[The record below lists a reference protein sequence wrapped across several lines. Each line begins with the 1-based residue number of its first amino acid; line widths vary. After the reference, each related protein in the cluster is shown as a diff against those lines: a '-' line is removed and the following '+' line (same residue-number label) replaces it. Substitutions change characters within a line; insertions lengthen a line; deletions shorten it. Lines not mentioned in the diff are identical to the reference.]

1 MKTPIIFLA
10 IILLIAQQSESFAQ
24 VPRTITYQGIIQKDG
39 SSFTGDGV
47 FSFTLYKHATAVWN
61 SQSMT
66 IHVTGGL
73 FSTVLGPFPD
83 SIQLN
88 GIDSLGIT
96 FGGTELSPR
105 VAFTSVAYS
114 LYAQR
119 AVFADSSRTSGPKGD
134 PGQQGLQGLAGLKGD
149 IGTLGLKGD
158 KGDVGSQGVLGTKGD
173 KGDKGDGGLQGVLGT
188 KGDKGDKGEG
198 GLQGVLGTKGDKGD
212 KGEGGSQGTLGTK
225 GDKGDKGD
233 GGLQGVLGR
242 KGDKGEKGDGGLQGV
257 LGLKGDKGDG
267 GSQGVK
273 GDVGSQGTLGTKGD
287 KGDGGSQG
295 VKGDKGDVGSQGI
308 LGSKCDKGDGGSQG
322 VKGDKGVNSLSST
335 TGDAGTIFFSL
346 NQVSLV
352 RTGDAGTLRLQ
363 NANPSSITYSAFWH
377 TTNAVGTGNGTVNN
391 GSTVDFTVAGA
402 SQFSIMVKVGNQ
414 WGKVDLFRAA
424 LTDIDWYGSS
434 TTN

>member
-73 FSTVLGPFPD
+73 FTTVLGPFAD

-173 KGDKGDGGLQGVLGT
+173 KGDKGEGGSQGVLGSKGDKGDKGDGGLQGVLGT
-188 KGDKGDKGEG
+188 KGDKGDKGDG
-198 GLQGVLGTKGDKGD
+198 GSQGVLGSKGDKGD
-212 KGEGGSQGTLGTK
+212 
-225 GDKGDKGD
+225 
-233 GGLQGVLGR
+233 
-242 KGDKGEKGDGGLQGV
+242 KGDGGLQGV

-308 LGSKCDKGDGGSQG
+308 LGSKGDKGDGGSQG

>member
-212 KGEGGSQGTLGTK
+212 KGDGGSQGVLGSK
-225 GDKGDKGD
+225 GDKGD
-233 GGLQGVLGR
+233 
-242 KGDKGEKGDGGLQGV
+242 KGDGGLQGV

-308 LGSKCDKGDGGSQG
+308 LGSKGDKGDGGSQG

>member
-149 IGTLGLKGD
+149 IGT
-158 KGDVGSQGVLGTKGD
+158 QGE
-173 KGDKGDGGLQGVLGT
+173 KGDKGDGGSQGVLGS
-188 KGDKGDKGEG
+188 KGDKGD
-198 GLQGVLGTKGDKGD
+198 
-212 KGEGGSQGTLGTK
+212 
-225 GDKGDKGD
+225 
-233 GGLQGVLGR
+233 
-242 KGDKGEKGDGGLQGV
+242 KGDGGLQGV

-273 GDVGSQGTLGTKGD
+273 GDVGSQG
-287 KGDGGSQG
+287 
-295 VKGDKGDVGSQGI
+295 I
-308 LGSKCDKGDGGSQG
+308 LGSKGDKGDGGSQG